1 MSTDAV
7 TTFEVKI
14 RMLKISYQDLMV
26 NNTIPFL
33 PGLSANVD
41 IQTNRGDDLISLPIE
56 SVTTRVNKS
65 GSAKSKD
72 QKDEIVF
79 VVDKGKAVRRKVV
92 TGIQDN
98 MYIEIKSG
106 IKLKDKVITGPYDI
120 LSTTLDSGRK
130 VKVVAKEDL
139 FEPEKK

>member
-1 MSTDAV
+1 
-7 TTFEVKI
+7 
-14 RMLKISYQDLMV
+14 
-26 NNTIPFL
+26 
-33 PGLSANVD
+33 
-41 IQTNRGDDLISLPIE
+41 
-56 SVTTRVNKS
+56 
-65 GSAKSKD
+65 
-72 QKDEIVF
+72 
-79 VVDKGKAVRRKVV
+79 VVDKGKAVQRKVV

-106 IKLKDKVITGPYDI
+106 IKLKEKVITGPYDI